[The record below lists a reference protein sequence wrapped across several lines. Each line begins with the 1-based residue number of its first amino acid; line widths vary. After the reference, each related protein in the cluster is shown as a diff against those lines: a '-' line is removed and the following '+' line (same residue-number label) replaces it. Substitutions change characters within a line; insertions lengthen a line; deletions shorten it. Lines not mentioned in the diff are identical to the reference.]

1 MKLRDVAPTSR
12 VMAVAIM
19 ASIVAFLDSTV
30 VNLALPATE
39 RAIGDPDHRARYPR
53 IGRRVL
59 GARVAGADRL
69 RIRPREPTRSHR
81 FTSTPLT
88 ALNLSSVA
96 PEHGGIASAIQNA
109 AGRLSALIATACV
122 GLIAASTLT
131 DASFGRVLQVAA
143 VLFFIAAVVGAFIN
157 PTVPVEPVSCEVAAL
172 CHDRH
177 DARPQLAHASV
188 DGGRLAAEDQ
198 GS

>member
-1 MKLRDVAPTSR
+1 VQSISLRFGSELFSLVVVAPTSR

-19 ASIVAFLDSTV
+19 ASMVAFLDSTV

-39 RAIGDPDHRARYPR
+39 RAIGGGLATQQWVVDGYLLALAAV
-53 IGRRVL
+53 GAVL
-59 GARVAGADRL
+59 
-69 RIRPREPTRSHR
+69 
-81 FTSTPLT
+81 TSTPLT

-143 VLFFIAAVVGAFIN
+143 VLFFIAAVVGAVTN

-177 DARPQLAHASV
+177 DAHPQLAHASV

>member
-1 MKLRDVAPTSR
+1 M
-12 VMAVAIM
+12 
-19 ASIVAFLDSTV
+19 
-30 VNLALPATE
+30 
-39 RAIGDPDHRARYPR
+39 
-53 IGRRVL
+53 
-59 GARVAGADRL
+59 
-69 RIRPREPTRSHR
+69 
-81 FTSTPLT
+81 T

-143 VLFFIAAVVGAFIN
+143 VLFFIAAVVGAVTITN